1 MSYTIIAAVGKNRE
15 LGRNN
20 DLIWHLKEDMKF
32 FKEKTT
38 NHKII
43 MGRKTLESLPKLLP
57 NRHHIVLTSS
67 GLDNPNIETYKSM
80 KKLLENTKDLNEEI
94 FIIGGASIYKEFID
108 IADKMYLTE
117 IDEECNDATVYFP
130 YFDKK
135 EWTREIISDIKED
148 NISYKHILYKR

>member
-1 MSYTIIAAVGKNRE
+1 MSYTIIAAIGKNRE

-57 NRHHIVLTSS
+57 NRHHIVLTSR

-80 KKLLENTKDLNEEI
+80 KELLDATKDLNEEI

-108 IADKMYLTE
+108 IANKMYLTE

-130 YFDKK
+130 YFDKEKWSK
-135 EWTREIISDIKED
+135 ELISEIKED